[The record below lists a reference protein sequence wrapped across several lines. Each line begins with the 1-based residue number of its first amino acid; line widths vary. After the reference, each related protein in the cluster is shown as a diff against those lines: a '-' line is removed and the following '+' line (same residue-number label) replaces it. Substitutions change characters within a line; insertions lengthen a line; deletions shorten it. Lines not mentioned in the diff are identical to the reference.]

1 MAAVAPTSRLTPLN
15 PDPTMTY
22 DRDTQ
27 ERLIRLIQPKSAHDK
42 MALYDAIAAVVPASA
57 RVWEPGCGSG
67 QATRG
72 LAGRFAHVHATD
84 PSAARST

>member
-15 PDPTMTY
+15 PDPTMTF

-42 MALYDAIAAVVPASA
+42 MALYDAIARLRSFPLGSQEERDAIDTIHAIGERASA
-57 RVWEPGCGSG
+57 ALG
-67 QATRG
+67 
-72 LAGRFAHVHATD
+72 
-84 PSAARST
+84 